1 MRRFFASVMSVLLIG
16 AFMICPAFAT
26 SSFPDVDEN
35 ADYAE
40 AVQYVNE
47 MGIMQG
53 DDKGNFNPNNTV
65 TRAEMATILCN
76 IVGETENLPKDGSV
90 FTDVP
95 EDHWANPYVIKA
107 AELGLVSGY
116 GDGRYG
122 PSDMLTYEQAITM
135 VVRAANW
142 VDDDIDIEQLG
153 GYPDGY
159 ILLAQQRGL
168 LEDISF
174 NKGLAMSRSEVAIVL
189 YNYLIPPFMRT

>member
-1 MRRFFASVMSVLLIG
+1 MKCIFVSMLSLVLVG
-16 AFMICPAFAT
+16 ALTICPAFAAP
-26 SSFPDVDEN
+26 SFPDVDEN
-35 ADYAE
+35 ANYAQ
-40 AVQYVNE
+40 AVQYVKE
-47 MGIMQG
+47 MGVMQG

-76 IVGETENLPKDGSV
+76 ITGETENLSKDGSV

-95 EDHWANPYVIKA
+95 ENHWANPYVVKA

-122 PSDMLTYEQAITM
+122 PSDKLTYEQAITM
-135 VVRAANW
+135 VVRAAGW
-142 VDDDIDIEQLG
+142 VGDDIDIEQLG

-159 ILLAQQRGL
+159 ISLAQQRGL

-174 NKGLAMSRSEVAIVL
+174 SKGLEMSRSEVAIIL
-189 YNYLIPPFMRT
+189 YNYFIPPFMRN

>member
-107 AELGLVSGY
+107 AELGLVRVY

-122 PSDMLTYEQAITM
+122 PSDILTYEQILTM
-135 VVRAANW
+135 VINALGGKMEADYV
-142 VDDDIDIEQLG
+142 G

-159 ILLAQQRGL
+159 IIVA
-168 LEDISF
+168 EDYGIVQGIDAT
-174 NKGLAMSRSEVAIVL
+174 KGDTITRLEVAIIL
-189 YNYLIPPFMRT
+189 KNSLNI

>member
-107 AELGLVSGY
+107 AELGLVRGY

-122 PSDMLTYEQAITM
+122 PSDILTYEQILTM
-135 VVRAANW
+135 VINALGGKMEADYV
-142 VDDDIDIEQLG
+142 G

-159 ILLAQQRGL
+159 IIVA
-168 LEDISF
+168 EDYGIVQGIDAT
-174 NKGLAMSRSEVAIVL
+174 KGDTITRLEVAIIL
-189 YNYLIPPFMRT
+189 KNSLNI